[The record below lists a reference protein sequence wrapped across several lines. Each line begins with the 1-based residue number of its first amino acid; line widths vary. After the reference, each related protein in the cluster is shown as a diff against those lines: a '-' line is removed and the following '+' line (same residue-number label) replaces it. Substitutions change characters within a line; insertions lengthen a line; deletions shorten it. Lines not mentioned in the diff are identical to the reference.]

1 MAGAWL
7 LAVLDLL
14 HGQNRVVLVDRL
26 PGRLRDGEQHRGE
39 DCMIACLLSTG
50 FTVDRDEPSGIAL
63 IAASLRERLPKGS
76 YIYQGEW
83 DEDWPEIPRS
93 EPVQAASVVAL
104 IDHSYGWIGHVKF
117 CAAYAPKRVE
127 LMCPI
132 DPLPRWWSNMIQAVA
147 GAALGRPIGTLQL
160 PATVD
165 RCLYWRQVQARP
177 YGRSFQGTVSTCP
190 VCW

>member
-1 MAGAWL
+1 
-7 LAVLDLL
+7 
-14 HGQNRVVLVDRL
+14 
-26 PGRLRDGEQHRGE
+26 
-39 DCMIACLLSTG
+39 MIACLLSTG

-83 DEDWPEIPRS
+83 DEDWAEIARS

-132 DPLPRWWSNMIQAVA
+132 DPVPRWWSNMIQAVA
-147 GAALGRPIGTLQL
+147 GAALGRPIGPLQL

-165 RCLYWRQVQARP
+165 RCVRPLCPGHRCNVSCLLAGDWRGVA
-177 YGRSFQGTVSTCP
+177 
-190 VCW
+190 